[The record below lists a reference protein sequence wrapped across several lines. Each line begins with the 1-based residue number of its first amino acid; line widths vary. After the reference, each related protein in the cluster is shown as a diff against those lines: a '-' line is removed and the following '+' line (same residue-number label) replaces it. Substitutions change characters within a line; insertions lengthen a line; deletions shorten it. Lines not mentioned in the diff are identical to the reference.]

1 MLEGGGYWGS
11 VVSVGEG
18 RVSEDLVD
26 LLEGEEEGKEEEEEE
41 ESESAE
47 SSFCIWI
54 NEEEPR
60 FKIEDEDEAES
71 EVPGVC
77 IIDHSILGHWA
88 SMTLLYFPPSSIL
101 TLNLTRCQN
110 SQSLLHS
117 HYPH

>member
-1 MLEGGGYWGS
+1 M
-11 VVSVGEG
+11 
-18 RVSEDLVD
+18 
-26 LLEGEEEGKEEEEEE
+26 LEGEEVEKEEEKEE

-47 SSFCIWI
+47 QGIWI

-77 IIDHSILGHWA
+77 IIDHSILRHWA